1 MIVIA
6 YLERSNYVLSSG
18 SGCQLSSS
26 GNSIALK
33 YLSGISCLRNGSS
46 RWLRSIDLIRS
57 LVNFKSNKFIWNAI
71 KAQLMQDDAVH
82 TSCSD
87 QID

>member
-6 YLERSNYVLSSG
+6 YLERSSYVLSSG

-26 GNSIALK
+26 ENSIALK
-33 YLSGISCLRNGSS
+33 YLSGISCLR

-57 LVNFKSNKFIWNAI
+57 LVNFKYNKFIWNAI